1 MNAVQPATASNT
13 SASCDAQTGRA
24 RVWPM
29 LRRVRHAQARY
40 VGGFTLLEI
49 MVVVV
54 LIGITVTL
62 VALSFNRD
70 VDRVAQL
77 EAERF
82 AALLDL
88 VRDESILSGQTFAIE
103 VDEAERTYR
112 FLRADG
118 KWVPVTGDSLLRP
131 RTLPEFLNLRLDLPE
146 RSAKRAE
153 PRVVVQALGD
163 VMPFVLTI
171 IGERSDYRVTI
182 DSGQNLT
189 IKKHDHET
197 G

>member
-1 MNAVQPATASNT
+1 
-13 SASCDAQTGRA
+13 
-24 RVWPM
+24 
-29 LRRVRHAQARY
+29 
-40 VGGFTLLEI
+40 

-70 VDRVAQL
+70 VDRVAEL

-103 VDEAERTYR
+103 VDEVARSYR

-118 KWVPVTGDSLLRP
+118 TWVPVTEDSLLRP
-131 RTLPEFLNLRLDLPE
+131 RSLPEFLDVRLDLPE

-153 PRVVVQALGD
+153 PRVVVQALGE
-163 VMPFVLTI
+163 VTPFALTI
-171 IGERSDYRVTI
+171 IGERSEYQVTI
-182 DSGQNLT
+182 DSGQNLV